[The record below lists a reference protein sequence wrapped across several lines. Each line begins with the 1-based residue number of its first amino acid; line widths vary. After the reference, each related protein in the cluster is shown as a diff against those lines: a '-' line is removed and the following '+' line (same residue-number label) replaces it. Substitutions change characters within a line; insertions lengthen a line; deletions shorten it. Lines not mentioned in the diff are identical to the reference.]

1 MGFWGRNVPG
11 KGKGKSFGEA
21 KALLK
26 ESGNEGKGV
35 SNQVMWG
42 IIVKNE
48 NTHFFL
54 REVIGSFYFSKRKP
68 QSAMYYL

>member
-48 NTHFFL
+48 NTHFF
-54 REVIGSFYFSKRKP
+54 P
-68 QSAMYYL
+68 A